1 MSDLE
6 RQLREHY
13 QSQQLSAAR
22 ARAILDA
29 GRRAAVRA
37 QRRRWLLG
45 LAALLV
51 VGLGLVELARRNKS
65 VDAQPARILPT
76 EVAAVVKTFFSQP
89 GYELP
94 RVSAVPGEL
103 TAWLRAQGAPASFAL
118 PPAFAKLSS
127 FGCRVFDV
135 QGERVYLIC
144 FFLDDAGSDPA
155 AGGMMKKQMVVTAPD
170 GTMMKKD
177 RPLVH
182 LVFAPRAA
190 FREPPRPGALVQ
202 LPPSGDWN
210 FRVWAQDDLVYL
222 VAAAAPADRLAKFT
236 ATN

>member
-13 QSQQLSAAR
+13 QSQELPATR

-29 GRRAAVRA
+29 GRKAGARTRG
-37 QRRRWLLG
+37 RRWILG

-51 VGLGLVELARRNKS
+51 IGWGLGEWVRRTQFR
-65 VDAQPARILPT
+65 DATPARILP
-76 EVAAVVKTFFSQP
+76 EQIAATVQAFFSQP
-89 GYELP
+89 DYELP
-94 RVSAVPGEL
+94 QVSSVPAEL
-103 TAWLRAQGAPASFAL
+103 AAWLRGQGAPASFVL
-118 PPAFAKLSS
+118 PPAFANLSS
-127 FGCRVFDV
+127 FGCRVFDI

-144 FFLDDAGSDPA
+144 FFLDGAGDPA
-155 AGGMMKKQMVVTAPD
+155 VDGMMKKQMVVTAPD

-182 LVFAPRAA
+182 LVFAPRSA
-190 FREPPRPGALVQ
+190 FREAPSPGSRVQ

-210 FRVWAQDDLVYL
+210 FQTWSGEGLVYL
-222 VAAAAPADRLAKFT
+222 VAGTISADRLAEF
-236 ATN
+236 AAAN